1 MIQVTFQFYEDCP
14 SHDLVLERLRVV
26 LNEKGINANV
36 EVVEV
41 QSEEQAQELRFV
53 GSPTIRST
61 RVHRKR
67 ACLSGPRR

>member
-1 MIQVTFQFYEDCP
+1 MIQVTFLFYEDCP

-53 GSPTIRST
+53 GSPTI
-61 RVHRKR
+61 
-67 ACLSGPRR
+67 